1 MVPPGSFHPSLKTR
15 WGFVSI
21 RCLGPAL
28 HPEAELEACRFQ
40 TSLHFSPEGRHAGAC
55 VFADRHASS
64 RSVRLGACTLSWV
77 LGLGRLASW
86 QAAWEAGPSAP
97 VATPDLSASSLSW
110 LGAGPGVPGLLQE
123 QDGER
128 DTMFFSSLCPGGR
141 RQLGTGYQPPHTSL
155 TLVSHTPSPGPF
167 LQRAADHWTQGP
179 GSWWGGW
186 SRGMPAWPRN
196 VFTSP
201 LAERKPSKAPAGFLP
216 IQTSRTFCL
225 LPRLAT
231 WF

>member
-97 VATPDLSASSLSW
+97 FCPVWCRETAILA
-110 LGAGPGVPGLLQE
+110 GAGSAKSTAV
-123 QDGER
+123 
-128 DTMFFSSLCPGGR
+128 MVAFSSGSTSNE
-141 RQLGTGYQPPHTSL
+141 TG
-155 TLVSHTPSPGPF
+155 
-167 LQRAADHWTQGP
+167 W
-179 GSWWGGW
+179 
-186 SRGMPAWPRN
+186 
-196 VFTSP
+196 
-201 LAERKPSKAPAGFLP
+201 
-216 IQTSRTFCL
+216 
-225 LPRLAT
+225 
-231 WF
+231 